1 MIRVVLADDH
11 PVVRSGYQRL
21 LAMEPDLCVVA
32 EAADGDAA
40 YDALL
45 RHGPDVLVTDLSMPG
60 GGLALIERL
69 RRREPRAAVL
79 VFSMHDSPALVRQA
93 FEAGA
98 RGFLTKASSPENL
111 VDAVRALAAGR
122 RYLGPELPASLLA
135 AAPPPPADAALASLS
150 PREFE
155 IFRLLAEGRSPGEC
169 AQALKLSP
177 KTVANH
183 QTTIKEKLGV
193 STGAG
198 MAHLALLHGVIAGP
212 GLAGWGVG

>member
-21 LAMEPDLCVVA
+21 LAMEADLSVVA
-32 EAADGDAA
+32 EASDGDGAF
-40 YDALL
+40 DALL
-45 RHGPDVLVTDLSMPG
+45 RHAPDVVVSDLSMPG
-60 GGLALIERL
+60 GGLALVERL
-69 RRREPRAAVL
+69 RRRDARVALL
-79 VFSMHDSPALVRQA
+79 VFTMHDGPSLVRQA

-98 RGFLTKASSPENL
+98 NGFLTKASAPENL
-111 VDAVRALAAGR
+111 VDAVRTLAAGR
-122 RYLGPELPASLLA
+122 RYLGPELASALK
-135 AAPPPPADAALASLS
+135 DAGPLASLS

-183 QTTIKEKLGV
+183 QTTIREKLGV

-198 MAHLALLHGVIAGP
+198 LVHLALHHGVIVPP
-212 GLAGWGVG
+212 GLAG